1 MIKVKVLYFG
11 AIAELMQKT
20 AEELEVQGNIL
31 LHDLK
36 STVEIK
42 QHKLE
47 AINYALAVNQK
58 MTKENMVLQN
68 GDEIAFF
75 PPFAGG

>member
-1 MIKVKVLYFG
+1 MMKVKVLYFG

-20 AEELEVQGNIL
+20 AEELEIQGNML

-36 STVEIK
+36 NTMEVEQSKLGTIK
-42 QHKLE
+42 
-47 AINYALAVNQK
+47 YALAVNQK
-58 MTKENMVLQN
+58 MTNENMILQN